1 MYNNDNM
8 LTVSGV
14 QFILFNH
21 DYLRKLMFVFDLCK
35 QLGVFEMSESG
46 FKAVSNAT
54 EMFLTEQDPDSDVL
68 VGLAFTVIMDGSR
81 TFIIEVQV
89 IFEF

>member
-1 MYNNDNM
+1 
-8 LTVSGV
+8 
-14 QFILFNH
+14 
-21 DYLRKLMFVFDLCK
+21 MFVFDLCE

>member
-1 MYNNDNM
+1 
-8 LTVSGV
+8 
-14 QFILFNH
+14 
-21 DYLRKLMFVFDLCK
+21 
-35 QLGVFEMSESG
+35 MSESG

-89 IFEF
+89 ILLIIIV

>member
-1 MYNNDNM
+1 
-8 LTVSGV
+8 
-14 QFILFNH
+14 
-21 DYLRKLMFVFDLCK
+21 
-35 QLGVFEMSESG
+35 MSQSG

-81 TFIIEVQV
+81 TFIIEIQV
-89 IFEF
+89 IFVLSLYQQ

>member
-1 MYNNDNM
+1 
-8 LTVSGV
+8 
-14 QFILFNH
+14 
-21 DYLRKLMFVFDLCK
+21 
-35 QLGVFEMSESG
+35 MSESG

-54 EMFLTEQDPDSDVL
+54 EMFLTEQDADSDVL

-89 IFEF
+89 IFELSLYKKITVMSFATMG

>member
-1 MYNNDNM
+1 
-8 LTVSGV
+8 
-14 QFILFNH
+14 
-21 DYLRKLMFVFDLCK
+21 
-35 QLGVFEMSESG
+35 MSESG

-54 EMFLTEQDPDSDVL
+54 EMFLTEQDADSDVL

-89 IFEF
+89 IFELSLYKKITVMSFATMGWVVVM